1 MLISILS
8 YNLYYLSKIVT
19 TFCMNKNVM
28 KIKTVFIML

>member
-19 TFCMNKNVM
+19 AFCMNKNVK
-28 KIKTVFIML
+28 KIEKVSVVF